1 MEYSNLKK
9 LGKDELIYLIT
20 MLEKD
25 IRSDYEKYTVPE
37 NSKEF
42 YNKIRELFSKEKD
55 DSLLNPIPNSYQTN
69 MFIRINPHILYL
81 NTVTLKTEYGKQEM
95 ILAFDETNLY
105 PIFANQKL
113 DTVLAKNINQV
124 IAINKTS
131 IDSIEDS
138 SLYYESS
145 IRDLLVLRMTP
156 NKKEITLR
164 DLSEIVF
171 RLRRDI
177 IVNEDKE
184 RFSHFKSHI
193 DENGTLF
200 LQVKFDYF
208 SAQDDDTIE
217 TEEDFN
223 EEE

>member
-9 LGKDELIYLIT
+9 LGKDELIYLIA

-25 IRSDYEKYTVPE
+25 IRSEYEKYTVPE
-37 NSKEF
+37 NSDKF
-42 YNKIRELFSKEKD
+42 YHKIRKLFSKEKD
-55 DSLLNPIPNSYQTN
+55 LLHPIPNAYQTN
-69 MFIRINPHILYL
+69 MFISINPHIFYL
-81 NTVTLKTEYGKQEM
+81 NTVTLKAEIGTQELE
-95 ILAFDETNLY
+95 LAFDDTASALY
-105 PIFANQKL
+105 PTFANQKL
-113 DTVLAKNINQV
+113 DTVLAKDINQV
-124 IAINKTS
+124 IAVNKTS
-131 IDSIEDS
+131 IDSIEAS

-208 SAQDDDTIE
+208 SAQDDDTID
-217 TEEDFN
+217 TD